1 MTINKQPGSLNA
13 TVLLLWLT
21 AAAIAPYESEGVYY
35 ALIGGNHA
43 MHFRQS
49 YWKKLVRGAIK
60 RVFRLQYCPKEKEA
74 YILFPLDAVK
84 AQHCKAPAPLFASP
98 APRPVN

>member
-1 MTINKQPGSLNA
+1 MINNEHTGSLNT
-13 TVLLLWLT
+13 TVLLLWLA

-35 ALIGGNHA
+35 ALIGGNHV

-60 RVFRLQYCPKEKEA
+60 FTIVYFSKLYFTMQNFTTYM
-74 YILFPLDAVK
+74 YF
-84 AQHCKAPAPLFASP
+84 SP
-98 APRPVN
+98 IIKSIEIPFK